1 MTADLLDPASCACFN
16 IRKAAR
22 KVTQSYDRALAP
34 AGLLA
39 TQFALLAVL
48 ARERGKDGI
57 PMTRLAKRLGMD
69 RTTLTRNLRVVERA
83 KWVSVRAGEDPRERL
98 VTLTAAGR
106 KKFAAALPLW
116 KDAQTRTVKRL
127 GRANLTRLL
136 DLTARL
142 EAR

>member
-22 KVTQSYDRALAP
+22 KVTQSYDRALLP

-39 TQFALLAVL
+39 TQFTLLAVL
-48 ARERGKDGI
+48 AGERGGI

-98 VTLTAAGR
+98 VTLTTAGR
-106 KKFAAALPLW
+106 KTFAQALPLW
-116 KDAQTRTVKRL
+116 KDAQQRTAKRL
-127 GRANLTRLL
+127 GRANLNQLL

-142 EAR
+142 GAP